1 MTTAAPSSTA
11 SLPPAVNGASS
22 PGSEATTAAAVA
34 TSSPPTNKGK
44 KVGADYGL
52 GVVDTHHPKRDE
64 TIALSVIQQN
74 VSLQKNKVRS
84 KVFEYNEIH

>member
-1 MTTAAPSSTA
+1 
-11 SLPPAVNGASS
+11 V
-22 PGSEATTAAAVA
+22 AVA
-34 TSSPPTNKGK
+34 TSSPPTNKAK

-74 VSLQKNKVRS
+74 VSVQKNKVRS